1 MNPTS
6 WLPLAS
12 GGEFTQP
19 RAHLLADPCMLVAF
33 PPLGTW
39 YNHRRETNVNMAPS
53 LTQPRFHPF
62 PDDCGYRVRSFRSIL
77 SRSRCSFAVFP
88 PLFPSNALREVNIMG
103 RHRQPHSLS
112 LSPFT
117 LGISLLR
124 VASNPP
130 SALKSAAEF
139 IGY

>member
-1 MNPTS
+1 MNWPPAARGS
-6 WLPLAS
+6 REA
-12 GGEFTQP
+12 GFMQP

-88 PLFPSNALREVNIMG
+88 PLFPSNALREVNIMDG
-103 RHRQPHSLS
+103 GGDGGVNRTYRPCPGYPWHSPWRGH
-112 LSPFT
+112 SPF
-117 LGISLLR
+117 LLSQ
-124 VASNPP
+124 V
-130 SALKSAAEF
+130 
-139 IGY
+139 G